1 MPAAAGYTNVDY
13 GAARIIRIQGT
24 SSYTTGGYDLPNGGA
39 GASPAAAPLALN
51 DGASVIGLVAS
62 GKVKFLTASTGAE
75 VANASDQSARA
86 VQVLIP

>member
-13 GAARIIRIQGT
+13 GRARIIRIQGT

-39 GASPAAAPLALN
+39 GSSPSAAPLALN
-51 DGASVIGLVAS
+51 DGSTVIGLVAS

-75 VANASDQSARA
+75 VGNGTDQSANA
-86 VQVLIP
+86 VKVLVP